1 MSIFRQR
8 DVTRAIKAAKLAGM
22 DVASCEIDPAT
33 GKIEI
38 FFAERPGETSAAED
52 ANGSPN
58 YRRGKPWRIVEQT
71 NKGKPWSI

>member
-8 DVTRAIKAAKLAGM
+8 DVTRAIKAARLAGM

-38 FFAERPGETSAAED
+38 FFADRPGEISASD
-52 ANGSPN
+52 VNGSPN
-58 YRRGKPWRIVEQT
+58 YRRGKPWRIVEER
-71 NKGKPWSI
+71 

>member
-8 DVTRAIKAAKLAGM
+8 DVTRAITAAKLAGM

-38 FFAERPGETSAAED
+38 FFAEKPDPEATEG
-52 ANGSPN
+52 NGSG
-58 YRRGKPWRIVEQT
+58 RRYKPWRILSQ
-71 NKGKPWSI
+71 